1 MFYKTLKTMKLL
13 NTQII
18 LAIITTTLFSCTTQE
33 QIQCDELFQTKV
45 ELEKNVEM
53 YVTVRERVFDERN
66 ISLID
71 TLFFDPNATV
81 ITSNGNIE
89 GIDAFKDYYS
99 NFLTGFSDA
108 EFKVIDAFGQGDR
121 TVKHWQFKGTHD
133 GEFFGIP
140 ATDKEVDLKGTT
152 LVTMK
157 NGRVMYEEDY
167 FDNYSLLKQ
176 IGLL

>member
-1 MFYKTLKTMKLL
+1 MKH
-13 NTQII
+13 IKI
-18 LAIITTTLFSCTTQE
+18 YMALAIIITSIFGCTTQE
-33 QIQCDELFQTKV
+33 QIQCEELFQTKV

-53 YVTVRERVFDERN
+53 YATVWERVVDERN

-81 ITSNGNIE
+81 ITSNGNVE
-89 GIDAFKDYYS
+89 GIDAFKDFYS
-99 NFLTGFSDA
+99 NYVTGFSDA

-121 TVKHWQFKGTHD
+121 IVKHWQFKGTHD

-140 ATDKEVDLKGTT
+140 ATNKKVDLKGTT

-176 IGLL
+176 IGLLK